1 MAQAV
6 GFEPTS
12 GRFGVCY
19 VTITPDLYLIYEQTI
34 GFHTY
39 INLSSP
45 GRSMNIKLHLSN
57 LIINH

>member
-1 MAQAV
+1 
-6 GFEPTS
+6 
-12 GRFGVCY
+12 
-19 VTITPDLYLIYEQTI
+19 LYLIYEQTI